1 LFDFSW
7 AIGDRRKFS
16 MEIVPKVQE
25 EIPRKIKSELPVTY
39 LKGSRPTSGVMT
51 VSEYNQSVKDFADR
65 LYRFALKNLN
75 DTDLA
80 KDFVQDAY
88 EKLWMRIDQVD
99 NNKVKSYLFRTVVN
113 AQIDRSRRAKLQQ
126 NHLASLDV
134 NPTQEHTSFDVQEK
148 IDEGVNRL
156 TEIQRTVLTLRDY
169 EGYSYHEIAEMTELS
184 EDQVKVYIF
193 RARKFLKAYIG
204 KVEVLI

>member
-1 LFDFSW
+1 
-7 AIGDRRKFS
+7 
-16 MEIVPKVQE
+16 
-25 EIPRKIKSELPVTY
+25 
-39 LKGSRPTSGVMT
+39 MT

-75 DTDLA
+75 DSDLA

-88 EKLWMRIDQVD
+88 EKLWVRIDQVD

-126 NHLASLDV
+126 NHLATIDV
-134 NPTQEHTSFDVQEK
+134 HQTQEQTPFDVQEK
-148 IDEGVNRL
+148 IDEGVSRL

-169 EGYSYHEIAEMTELS
+169 EGYSYQEIAEISGLS

-204 KVEVLI
+204 KVEILI

>member
-1 LFDFSW
+1 
-7 AIGDRRKFS
+7 

-39 LKGSRPTSGVMT
+39 LKGNRPTSGVMT

-169 EGYSYHEIAEMTELS
+169 EGYSYHEIAEMTDLS

-204 KVEVLI
+204 KVEALI

>member
-1 LFDFSW
+1 
-7 AIGDRRKFS
+7 

-169 EGYSYHEIAEMTELS
+169 EGYSYHEIAEMTDLS

>member
-1 LFDFSW
+1 
-7 AIGDRRKFS
+7 
-16 MEIVPKVQE
+16 
-25 EIPRKIKSELPVTY
+25 
-39 LKGSRPTSGVMT
+39 MT
-51 VSEYNQSVKDFADR
+51 VSEYNQSVKDFAER

-75 DTDLA
+75 DPDLA

-126 NHLASLDV
+126 NHLASIDV
-134 NPTQEHTSFDVQEK
+134 HQTQEQTPFDVQEK
-148 IDEGVNRL
+148 IDEGVSRL

-169 EGYSYHEIAEMTELS
+169 EGYSYQEIAEMSGLS

-193 RARKFLKAYIG
+193 RARQKLRSMLVNPELIG
-204 KVEVLI
+204 

>member
-1 LFDFSW
+1 
-7 AIGDRRKFS
+7 

-25 EIPRKIKSELPVTY
+25 EIPRKIKSKLPVTY

-126 NHLASLDV
+126 NHLASLEA
-134 NPTQEHTSFDVQEK
+134 NPAQEHTSFDVQEK

-169 EGYSYHEIAEMTELS
+169 EGYSYHEIAEMTNLS

-204 KVEVLI
+204 KVEALI

>member
-1 LFDFSW
+1 
-7 AIGDRRKFS
+7 

-25 EIPRKIKSELPVTY
+25 EIPRKIKSKLPVTY

-134 NPTQEHTSFDVQEK
+134 NPTQEHTFFDVQEK

-169 EGYSYHEIAEMTELS
+169 EGYSYHEIAEMTDLS

-204 KVEVLI
+204 KVEALI

>member
-1 LFDFSW
+1 
-7 AIGDRRKFS
+7 

-134 NPTQEHTSFDVQEK
+134 NPTQEHISFDVQEK

-169 EGYSYHEIAEMTELS
+169 EGYSYHEIAEMTDLS

-204 KVEVLI
+204 KVEALI

>member
-1 LFDFSW
+1 
-7 AIGDRRKFS
+7 

-25 EIPRKIKSELPVTY
+25 EIPRKIKSKLPVTY

-134 NPTQEHTSFDVQEK
+134 NPTQEHTFFDVQEK

-169 EGYSYHEIAEMTELS
+169 EGYSYNEIAEMTDLS

-204 KVEVLI
+204 KVEALI